1 MQGKKSIIDSLNK
14 LLSLE
19 LTAADQYFVHSR
31 MYENWGLKKLYE
43 RISHERDDELKHADV
58 LIRRILF
65 LEGTPD
71 VAKRGKLDIGVDVP
85 SALKSDLAYEY
96 GVIKDLRSSIALCEK
111 EKDFETRHLLQD
123 LLDETEED
131 HTYWLEQQVRL
142 IELMGLQNYL
152 QTATGDIS
160 VASSS

>member
-1 MQGKKSIIDSLNK
+1 MKGKKSIIDCLNK

-31 MYENWGLKKLYE
+31 MFENWGLHRLYE
-43 RISHERDDELKHADV
+43 RIAHEREDELKHADI

-71 VAKRGKLDIGVDVP
+71 VAKRGKLDIGADVP
-85 SALKSDLAYEY
+85 AALKSDLTYEY
-96 GVIKDLRSSIALCEK
+96 GVVKDLRTAIALCEK
-111 EKDFETRHLLQD
+111 EHDFETRHLLHE

-131 HTYWLEQQVRL
+131 HAYWLEQQLRL
-142 IELMGLQNYL
+142 IELMGLHNYL
-152 QTATGDIS
+152 QTAKGQDS
-160 VASSS
+160 LS